1 MVGLLL
7 SSSDNV
13 NLNDNELFPT
23 AKGKLQRGHPGQN
36 VFSREQLP
44 VRDLQSRADKSI
56 EHDIED
62 IEWSQYVKLD
72 RVVEYAWAI
81 LLSWYGEATTTIFDV
96 ALPVSRT
103 KQLPR
108 PTTVTVC
115 VAVEGDM
122 TLSALQHQMML
133 PELVG
138 SPITQRIGEEA
149 DLGWQSQ
156 SLLMVR
162 SAVEADEAPIFDE
175 R

>member
-1 MVGLLL
+1 M
-7 SSSDNV
+7 
-13 NLNDNELFPT
+13 
-23 AKGKLQRGHPGQN
+23 
-36 VFSREQLP
+36 P
-44 VRDLQSRADKSI
+44 VRDLQSRADKPI
-56 EHDIED
+56 EYDIED

-122 TLSALQHQMML
+122 TPNALQHQMML
-133 PELVG
+133 PEPAG
-138 SPITQRIGEEA
+138 SPTTQRIDKEA

-156 SLLMVR
+156 SLLMVQ

-175 R
+175 RIELNSYAMTLYCEVKDTSLHSKMAFDSTVLSEQVAF